1 MDPSGIGIFLS
12 LLVCILAILLY
23 YAKSILRAI
32 LHFFLILFGIALL
45 LPCISYAREAARRMV
60 CSNNLKQIALALHN
74 YQQAYRCFPP
84 AYVADKDGKPIHSWR
99 VLILPFMECEALYKQ
114 YDFSESW
121 NGPNNRKL
129 LGKRPREYVCFSD
142 EKARKEG
149 TTSTSY
155 VAVVGANAAWHGQ
168 KPTMLSEI
176 DSHGSESET
185 ILLIETADSGINWTE
200 PKDLDVDALFVANRP
215 AMQVKPTSRH
225 MRSNGYFYHD
235 TISAINIA
243 LVDGSVRSV
252 DPRVFTDENLKVL
265 LKIGGFSEDSIGLL
279 TVKDQELMIH
289 WQNVAALTVWL
300 LSAVLL
306 LHQAVRSRKARSA
319 AVSASNP

>member
-1 MDPSGIGIFLS
+1 
-12 LLVCILAILLY
+12 
-23 YAKSILRAI
+23 
-32 LHFFLILFGIALL
+32 
-45 LPCISYAREAARRMV
+45 
-60 CSNNLKQIALALHN
+60 
-74 YQQAYRCFPP
+74 
-84 AYVADKDGKPIHSWR
+84 
-99 VLILPFMECEALYKQ
+99 
-114 YDFSESW
+114 
-121 NGPNNRKL
+121 
-129 LGKRPREYVCFSD
+129 
-142 EKARKEG
+142 
-149 TTSTSY
+149 
-155 VAVVGANAAWHGQ
+155 
-168 KPTMLSEI
+168 
-176 DSHGSESET
+176 
-185 ILLIETADSGINWTE
+185 
-200 PKDLDVDALFVANRP
+200 
-215 AMQVKPTSRH
+215 